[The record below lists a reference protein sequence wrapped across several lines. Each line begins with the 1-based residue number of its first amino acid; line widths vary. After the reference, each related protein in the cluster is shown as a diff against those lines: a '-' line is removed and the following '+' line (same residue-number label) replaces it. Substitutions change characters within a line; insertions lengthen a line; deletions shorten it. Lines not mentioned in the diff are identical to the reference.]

1 MNQHILSIQPN
12 QRLKDEKLEER
23 TAKRSAQLQEL
34 AIKNSKHFAKSNQ
47 PRISDEKLDPYVGD
61 IKGGYEKLAHETNQH
76 MQSHSHITDTKMEA
90 DYLKQR
96 NEELEADIAQL
107 KAENINDSTQVEK
120 FIPDAIPKRYLK
132 LALVSLFL
140 FGGEIIFTSLSFQSI
155 GENLLFSLG
164 LSFAVSLAILLLA
177 HGTGVIYR
185 RCKKRLH
192 KILVLIASFII
203 VLTAFIALSTMR
215 SSYMAYMGQDINPIF
230 FIIFN
235 IIFYIVALYLSF
247 FYYPTK
253 EETDEHRRC
262 SGICKNISRR
272 EKEIEL
278 KLAEIEKNK
287 KDFLEKSKLR
297 AQLIQYNEYLKQT
310 IIKMYFEAIE
320 LFKSNNLMY
329 RTDRKTPP
337 CFNNRVIAP
346 DVHLDNSI
354 QLNTTFNKKIA

>member
-1 MNQHILSIQPN
+1 MNQHILSLQPN

-23 TAKRSAQLQEL
+23 IAKRSAQLQEL

-61 IKGGYEKLAHETNQH
+61 IKGGYEKLGHETNQH

-155 GENLLFSLG
+155 GENLLFSLR

-185 RCKKRLH
+185 KCKNKLH
-192 KILVLIASFII
+192 KILVLVTSSII
-203 VLTAFIALSTMR
+203 VLAPLLLCQPCAHLI
-215 SSYMAYMGQDINPIF
+215 
-230 FIIFN
+230 
-235 IIFYIVALYLSF
+235 
-247 FYYPTK
+247 
-253 EETDEHRRC
+253 RR
-262 SGICKNISRR
+262 I
-272 EKEIEL
+272 
-278 KLAEIEKNK
+278 
-287 KDFLEKSKLR
+287 
-297 AQLIQYNEYLKQT
+297 
-310 IIKMYFEAIE
+310 
-320 LFKSNNLMY
+320 
-329 RTDRKTPP
+329 
-337 CFNNRVIAP
+337 
-346 DVHLDNSI
+346 
-354 QLNTTFNKKIA
+354 